1 MAMAANV
8 VDRPQ
13 LYRVSWGALFAGF
26 FFGLGAWLLLLAL
39 GAGIELAKFDP
50 RDLGNVQGLGLGM
63 GIWSIAAAM
72 ISLFFAGWMA
82 ARLSASS
89 ERLQGLLH
97 GVALWGLTLIAGVWI
112 ASSAVAKVA
121 ATGTSGAVGQAAGE
135 AAQIYRLQGSDLAPD
150 DLLQGDPQ
158 ANREQMA
165 ERAAASGATGAWV
178 FFVFGALTLAA
189 AAIGGAAGVPRTHRT
204 IVAREEPAPAVP
216 DRPPSPQR
224 A

>member
-1 MAMAANV
+1 MAVNV

-39 GAGIELAKFDP
+39 GAGIEFANFDP
-50 RDLGNVQGLGLGM
+50 RNLGDVQGFSLGM
-63 GIWSIAAAM
+63 GIWSVAAAM

-82 ARLSASS
+82 ARLSASE

-97 GVALWGLTLIAGVWI
+97 GVALWGLVLIAGVWM
-112 ASSAVAKVA
+112 ATTAVARV
-121 ATGTSGAVGQAAGE
+121 ATGTTGALGQAAEE
-135 AAQIYRLQGSDLAPD
+135 AAQIYRLQGSELAPD
-150 DLLQGDPQ
+150 DLLQGGPQ

-165 ERAAASGATGAWV
+165 ERAAANGATGALV

-189 AAIGGAAGVPRTHRT
+189 AAIGGAAGVPRAHRP

>member
-1 MAMAANV
+1 MAANV

-39 GAGIELAKFDP
+39 GAGIEFASFDP
-50 RDLGNVQGLGLGM
+50 RNLGNVQGFSLGM
-63 GIWSIAAAM
+63 GIWSVAAAM
-72 ISLFFAGWMA
+72 IALFFAGWMA
-82 ARLSASS
+82 ARLSASA

-97 GVALWGLTLIAGVWI
+97 GVALWGLMLIAGVWM
-112 ASSAVAKVA
+112 ATSAVARV
-121 ATGTSGAVGQAAGE
+121 ATGATGALGQAAEE
-135 AAQIYRLQGSDLAPD
+135 AAHVYRLQGSELAPD

-165 ERAAASGATGAWV
+165 EAAASGATGAWV

-204 IVAREEPAPAVP
+204 IVAREEPAPAIP